1 MAEDQPPVGF
11 FKFLHSLNLDPEQ
24 QQLLKQSFPA
34 HRQQIK
40 ALRQQLNQQR
50 QQLYELI
57 NQPQPNEA
65 EITAPKS
72 RRSTTPE
79 RPGAGDS
86 PLSPGTSNVISGRT
100 SKSCCCRDFGQRLC
114 GSGFCCPKNLEHR
127 RGRGRCGPRLARRSR
142 RTLIVL
148 TMGIQRKRNRHASPQ
163 NSGDCFKQVGNL
175 HKSKNP
181 KEI

>member
-1 MAEDQPPVGF
+1 MKRNWLLYLVIFSLALNLGTIGALVYFRFQPPPMAEDQPPVGF

-65 EITAPKS
+65 EIAAQITAINNTQNALEQEMARFLLELK
-72 RRSTTPE
+72 RHL
-79 RPGAGDS
+79 RPDQQE
-86 PLSPGTSNVISGRT
+86 LLLQRV
-100 SKSCCCRDFGQRLC
+100 GQRLC

-127 RGRGRCGPRLARRSR
+127 RGRGRCGPRLAPTEPPAR
-142 RTLIVL
+142 
-148 TMGIQRKRNRHASPQ
+148 
-163 NSGDCFKQVGNL
+163 
-175 HKSKNP
+175 
-181 KEI
+181 